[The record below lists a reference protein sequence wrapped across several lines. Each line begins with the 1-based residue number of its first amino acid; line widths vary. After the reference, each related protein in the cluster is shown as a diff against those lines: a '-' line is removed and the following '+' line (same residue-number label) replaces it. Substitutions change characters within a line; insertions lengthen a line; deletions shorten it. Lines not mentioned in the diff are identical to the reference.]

1 MEDVM
6 AHPWYHAV
14 MATRRY
20 GGTPEDYLEIETWMD
35 FTKSHTPDCRHRLL
49 IHNSWGIFLAERI
62 LGATITRASD
72 GKVIPLRPLLED
84 HITQDFGK
92 IPTLAACFAQLPS
105 QPIEHDVTVYEH
117 CVVSAATWGGAWN
130 DYTAI
135 HQFLD
140 WPRDYLPDGRHRRVL
155 HNSWGIYRWSNRHL
169 GWPSRAYLMALKW
182 LFVQLPRLIFW
193 AKCPTSQHL
202 IWRWRVWRSS
212 AGCAAEQCQRQ
223 RFHRRAM
230 DATKEHET
238 RLWDIAS

>member
-1 MEDVM
+1 M
-6 AHPWYHAV
+6 AHPWYHAL
-14 MATRRY
+14 MAARRY

-35 FTKSHTPDCRHRLL
+35 FTKSHTPECRHRLL

-92 IPTLAACFAQLPS
+92 IPTLAACFAQLPP
-105 QPIEHDVTVYEH
+105 QPVERDVTVYEH
-117 CVVSAATWGGAWN
+117 CVVSAATWGGVWN

-155 HNSWGIYRWSNRHL
+155 HNSWGISMAEQAFGLAFTRPSDGVEMAVRPVAEAHILGEMPDIPTLDMALEGVALQRWMC
-169 GWPSRAYLMALKW
+169 SRAMPA
-182 LFVQLPRLIFW
+182 
-193 AKCPTSQHL
+193 
-202 IWRWRVWRSS
+202 S
-212 AGCAAEQCQRQ
+212 AVPSARDGRHQGA
-223 RFHRRAM
+223 
-230 DATKEHET
+230 
-238 RLWDIAS
+238 